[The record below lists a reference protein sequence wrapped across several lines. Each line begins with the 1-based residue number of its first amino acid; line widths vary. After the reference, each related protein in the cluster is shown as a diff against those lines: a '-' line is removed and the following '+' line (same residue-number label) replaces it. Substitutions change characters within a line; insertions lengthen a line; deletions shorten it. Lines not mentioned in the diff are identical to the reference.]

1 MRSLIPC
8 LIFLSVVARST
19 SALEPGA
26 DPNWIIDGQ
35 IEDFRLWGT
44 PVDQDRE
51 LYRAIGL
58 EASNSDGSVV
68 EPVQP
73 IYSGPVLGVGLWRW
87 IDSAFQAGLDLH
99 AGWAFT
105 EHSGTLSGSTELAL
119 SQQSL
124 VAGAR
129 WLPLVLPTARMVRFG
144 VQGGLGLSMATLHRY
159 AIADDH
165 LDGWSQA
172 ALAAGNSAQT
182 VATFEQFISTGH
194 QDLSLY
200 GWLWQA
206 QIRGQAER
214 SNIFVAFHLGFQGQH
229 LTAGKDP
236 IAGQF
241 IYNSAGATILTVPSE
256 YSTLEF
262 LFGAEL
268 GTRF

>member
-1 MRSLIPC
+1 
-8 LIFLSVVARST
+8 
-19 SALEPGA
+19 
-26 DPNWIIDGQ
+26 
-35 IEDFRLWGT
+35 
-44 PVDQDRE
+44 
-51 LYRAIGL
+51 
-58 EASNSDGSVV
+58 
-68 EPVQP
+68 
-73 IYSGPVLGVGLWRW
+73 
-87 IDSAFQAGLDLH
+87 
-99 AGWAFT
+99 
-105 EHSGTLSGSTELAL
+105 
-119 SQQSL
+119 
-124 VAGAR
+124 
-129 WLPLVLPTARMVRFG
+129 
-144 VQGGLGLSMATLHRY
+144 MATLHRY